1 MTTPGTGPEGSVAT
15 PLLQVQGLCAGYGP
29 VQVLFGVDLDVRA
42 GEVVAVLGPNGAG
55 KTTLLRALA
64 GRLQP
69 TAGTVT
75 FDGEAVAGLPP
86 ERVVERGLVHVAEGR
101 RVFPG
106 LTVAENL
113 RLGAYA
119 RRLGKD
125 ELAAEVDRVS
135 GLFPRLAERAKQPA
149 GRLSGG
155 EQQMLVLARALLA
168 GPRVLMMDEASLGL
182 APNVVAFLFD
192 TLGRLVAGGLTV
204 LLVEQYVSLALKLA
218 GRGYVLQRGRIALA
232 GTSAELG
239 QAGVVEAS
247 YLGDKSVRTE
257 LVHGGCT

>member
-1 MTTPGTGPEGSVAT
+1 MSV
-15 PLLQVQGLCAGYGP
+15 PLLEVRGLCAGYGP
-29 VQVLFGVDLDVRA
+29 VQVLFGVDLDVHA

-64 GRLQP
+64 GRLRP
-69 TAGTVT
+69 SAGTVT
-75 FDGEAVAGLPP
+75 LDGEPVGGLSP
-86 ERVVERGLVHVAEGR
+86 ERVVGRGLVHVAEGR
-101 RVFPG
+101 HVFPG

-119 RRLGKD
+119 RRVGKD
-125 ELAAEVDRVS
+125 QFAAELDRVVQ
-135 GLFPRLAERAKQPA
+135 LFPRLAERSKQPA

-168 GPRVLMMDEASLGL
+168 GPRILMVDEASLGL

-192 TLGRLVAGGLTV
+192 TLRRLTEGGLTV
-204 LLVEQYVSLALKLA
+204 LLVEQYVGLALKLA
-218 GRGYVLQRGRIALA
+218 GRGYVLRRGRVALA

-247 YLGDKSVRTE
+247 YLGDKSVRTD

>member
-1 MTTPGTGPEGSVAT
+1 MTAAASVGEAT
-15 PLLQVQGLCAGYGP
+15 TSLLAVRGLCAGYGP
-29 VQVLFGVDLDVRA
+29 VQVLFGVDLDVHA

-64 GRLQP
+64 GRVRP
-69 TAGTVT
+69 SAGTVT
-75 FDGEAVAGLPP
+75 LDGVSVGGLAP

-101 RVFPG
+101 HVFPG

-119 RRLGKD
+119 RRLGKEQLSA
-125 ELAAEVDRVS
+125 ELERVAE
-135 GLFPRLAERAKQPA
+135 LFPQLMERSRQPA

-168 GPRVLMMDEASLGL
+168 GPRILMVDEASLGL
-182 APNVVAFLFD
+182 APNLVAFLFD
-192 TLGRLVAGGLTV
+192 ALRGLATAGLTV
-204 LLVEQYVSLALKLA
+204 LLVEQYVRLALKMA
-218 GRGYVLQRGRIALA
+218 DRGYVLQRGRVALA

-247 YLGDKSVRTE
+247 YLGDRSVRTD
-257 LVHGGCT
+257 VHGGCTC

>member
-1 MTTPGTGPEGSVAT
+1 MSE
-15 PLLQVQGLCAGYGP
+15 PLLQVRGLCAGYGP
-29 VQVLFGVDLDVRA
+29 VQVLFGVDLDVHT

-64 GRLQP
+64 GRLRP
-69 TAGTVT
+69 SAGTVT
-75 FDGEAVAGLPP
+75 LDGEPVGGLAP

-101 RVFPG
+101 RVFPS

-119 RRLGKD
+119 RRLPKD
-125 ELAAEVDRVS
+125 RLASELDRVT
-135 GLFPRLAERAKQPA
+135 GLFPRLAERSSQPA

-168 GPRVLMMDEASLGL
+168 EPRILMVDEASLGL
-182 APNVVAFLFD
+182 APNVVAFLFE
-192 TLGRLVAGGLTV
+192 TLRGLTAGGLTV
-204 LLVEQYVSLALKLA
+204 LVVEQYVRLALKLA
-218 GRGYVLQRGRIALA
+218 DRGYVLQRGRVALA

-247 YLGDKSVRTE
+247 YLGDRSERSE